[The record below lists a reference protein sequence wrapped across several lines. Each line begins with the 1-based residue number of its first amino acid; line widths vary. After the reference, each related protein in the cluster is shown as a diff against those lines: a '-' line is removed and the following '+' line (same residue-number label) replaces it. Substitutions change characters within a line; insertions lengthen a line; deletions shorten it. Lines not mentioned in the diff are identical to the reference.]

1 MKFLYEA
8 GRKAVERQRQHPA
21 FEELRQQYVMS
32 QLEIERLNKE
42 IQDISA

>member
-1 MKFLYEA
+1 MPNNIPTDGSK
-8 GRKAVERQRQHPA
+8 G